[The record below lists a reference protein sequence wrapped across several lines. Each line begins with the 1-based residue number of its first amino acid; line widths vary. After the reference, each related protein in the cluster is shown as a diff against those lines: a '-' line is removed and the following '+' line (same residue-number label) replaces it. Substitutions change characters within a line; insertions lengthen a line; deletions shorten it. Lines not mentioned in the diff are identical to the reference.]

1 MLNGKKPYKVGY
13 RVPPEDTRFKPGV
26 SGNPD
31 GRPKRRRSIADDL
44 RDELERPVTL
54 VENGEELVV
63 PKRRALAKRLIEAAL
78 KGDPR
83 VIAQLDFMARGGDDD
98 PAEQDEL
105 ASADAEIVQ
114 ASSDEVVATRSESPD
129 QETRL
134 LSPPSKPDEAKE

>member
-1 MLNGKKPYKVGY
+1 MNGKKPYKVGY

-63 PKRRALAKRLIEAAL
+63 PKRRALAKKLIEAAL

-83 VIAQLDFMARGGDDD
+83 VIAQLDFMAREGDDN
-98 PAEQDEL
+98 PAERDEL
-105 ASADAEIVQ
+105 ASAADAEIVQ

-129 QETRL
+129 QEARL